1 MKNNTRNINKRL
13 FLKTSFPTI
22 LLVFLVFSR
31 CSCESNRKNPDSSID
46 KVSDNK
52 EVILKIKSADSI
64 EKINFYFENSGSM
77 NGYLKGKNFLKTM
90 HEILDDDDSRLNPY
104 FVNTKEFST
113 SNLLKKID
121 IGNITTPTISGS
133 NHKFIFEN
141 AINNASSN
149 NLSVVVTDGI
159 YSMPSKDVS
168 VEVVEVDIKKAFV
181 RALKNNPIETV
192 VLKMASNY
200 RGTYY
205 TESDCVNVTINQER
219 PYYILLFGNKKIIDK
234 ALKDIVVINDLPGF
248 KEQARF
254 FITDNLKVNYTILT
268 RGEEKKGS
276 FRKSTRGGKGLVKDI
291 EDVERDDRAA
301 EPYIQFAIGID
312 YSGISIPESYLLK
325 KNNYRIDGKAEFE
338 IEDIKTVGTLS
349 NSSTTYS
356 EIIRVNKSDKIKLS
370 HLMIVKAKFNFTGDL
385 VINLENNIPS
395 WIPNTGTENDCDIIG
410 NTNQTF
416 AFDKLMKGIS
426 KAYSTVNKSNDYLK
440 LELSTNH

>member
-1 MKNNTRNINKRL
+1 
-13 FLKTSFPTI
+13 
-22 LLVFLVFSR
+22 VFLVFSR

-46 KVSDNK
+46 KVSDNE

-104 FVNTKEFST
+104 FVNTREFST
-113 SNLLKKID
+113 SNLLNKID
-121 IGNITTPTISGS
+121 KGDITTPSIGGS

-141 AINNASSN
+141 AIKSANSN

-200 RGTYY
+200 KGTYY
-205 TESDCVNVTINQER
+205 IESDCVDVPINQER

-234 ALKDIVVINDLPGF
+234 ALKEIVVINDLPGF

-254 FITDNLKVNYTILT
+254 FITDSLKVNYTILT

-276 FRKSTRGGKGLVKDI
+276 FKKATKGGKGLVKDI

-312 YSGISIPESYLLK
+312 YSGISIPDSYLIK
-325 KNNYRIDGKAEFE
+325 KNNYKIGSTTEYD
-338 IEDIKTVGTLS
+338 IEDIKTVKTLS
-349 NSSTTYS
+349 QTSKTLL
-356 EIIRVNKSDKIKLS
+356 EIQRVNKINNIKLS
-370 HLMIVKAKFNFTGDL
+370 HLITVKAKFNFMGDL

-395 WIPNTGTENDCDIIG
+395 WIPNTGTENDCDIKG
-410 NTNQTF
+410 NIDQTF
-416 AFDKLMKGIS
+416 AFDKLMTGIS
-426 KAYSTVNKSNDYLK
+426 KAYSKVSDSDDYLK
-440 LELSTNH
+440 LELSINH